1 MRIACCSVKSPRRR
15 LRRSNRWTTCNRL
28 GVEHE
33 ADHADR
39 PLRAPGRSQSG
50 AVPRRN
56 HRHHAEPRQWTRRR
70 ARAVGAVSRHGAR
83 HGVPR
88 ESKDRNGV
96 FRAVRGDVRTG
107 HSLSGSDG
115 RSGRRED
122 FRATDRA
129 GGPHPYGRG
138 GQRRPDGRQRRRSST
153 RGHQRRRHW
162 RCRSMTQATLSAGD
176 TSWVL
181 VSSALVLLM
190 TVGLAFFYGGLV
202 RPKNALNTMMMSVV
216 ALGVIGVQW
225 MLVGYSIAFSPGNGW
240 LGGLSW
246 LGLNNVGLEP
256 NATYSATIPL
266 QAHAMFQ
273 GMFAIITPALISG
286 AIVERMR
293 FRGYIVFLVL
303 WATLIYDPLAHWVWG
318 SGGWL
323 LKRGAL
329 DFAGGTVVHIS
340 AGVSALVAAWF
351 LGPRRDYRRVPIA
364 PHNVPLVLLGAGLLW
379 FGWFGFN
386 AGSALAANGLA
397 ALAFVNTNTAAAAA
411 LVTWAALDLI
421 RTGKITA
428 VGAATG
434 LVVGLV
440 GITPAAG
447 YVKPL
452 SGLLIGV
459 LAAVVSYTAIQIRS
473 RTKLDDALDVFSCHG
488 LAGMAGALLTGVF
501 ATKLVNPAG
510 GDGLLAG
517 NAAQLGVQLLA
528 VVAAAAFAA
537 AGTAVILKFLQ
548 VTIGARAGVSEESA
562 GLDLSQ
568 HGEEAYFGSDLGSA
582 AGTGSS
588 LGGSVVVETFA
599 IEPAPGRL
607 RASDARGAH

>member
-1 MRIACCSVKSPRRR
+1 
-15 LRRSNRWTTCNRL
+15 
-28 GVEHE
+28 
-33 ADHADR
+33 
-39 PLRAPGRSQSG
+39 
-50 AVPRRN
+50 
-56 HRHHAEPRQWTRRR
+56 
-70 ARAVGAVSRHGAR
+70 
-83 HGVPR
+83 
-88 ESKDRNGV
+88 
-96 FRAVRGDVRTG
+96 
-107 HSLSGSDG
+107 
-115 RSGRRED
+115 
-122 FRATDRA
+122 
-129 GGPHPYGRG
+129 
-138 GQRRPDGRQRRRSST
+138 
-153 RGHQRRRHW
+153 
-162 RCRSMTQATLSAGD
+162 MTQAALSSGD
-176 TSWVL
+176 TAWVL
-181 VSSALVLLM
+181 TSSALVLLM

-225 MLVGYSIAFSPGNGW
+225 MLIGYSLAFSPGNSW
-240 LGGLSW
+240 LGSLAW
-246 LGLNNVGLEP
+246 FGLNNVGVDP
-256 NATYSATIPL
+256 NPTYSATIPL

-293 FRGYIVFLVL
+293 FRGYVVFLLL

-351 LGPRRDYRRVPIA
+351 LGPRKDYRRVPIA

-411 LVTWAALDLI
+411 LVTWAGLDLA
-421 RTGKITA
+421 RTGKVTA

-440 GITPAAG
+440 AITPAAG
-447 YVKPL
+447 YVTPM
-452 SGLLIGV
+452 SGLFIGV
-459 LAAVVSYTAIQIRS
+459 LGALVSYTAIQIRS
-473 RTKLDDALDVFSCHG
+473 RTKVDDALDVFSCHG
-488 LAGMAGALLTGVF
+488 LAGTAGALLTGVF
-501 ATKLVNPAG
+501 ATKLANPAG

-517 NAAQLGVQLLA
+517 NAGQVGVQLLA
-528 VVAAAAFAA
+528 VLATVVFAGV
-537 AGTAVILKFLQ
+537 GTLAILKLVE
-548 VTIGARAGVSEESA
+548 VTIGARANVPEESA

-568 HGEEAYFGSDLGSA
+568 HGEEAYFGSDLGSF
-582 AGTGSS
+582 AGTGGS
-588 LGGSVVVETFA
+588 LGGSVVVQPFA
-599 IEPAPGRL
+599 AEPAVTPT
-607 RASDARGAH
+607 

>member
-1 MRIACCSVKSPRRR
+1 
-15 LRRSNRWTTCNRL
+15 
-28 GVEHE
+28 
-33 ADHADR
+33 
-39 PLRAPGRSQSG
+39 
-50 AVPRRN
+50 
-56 HRHHAEPRQWTRRR
+56 
-70 ARAVGAVSRHGAR
+70 
-83 HGVPR
+83 
-88 ESKDRNGV
+88 
-96 FRAVRGDVRTG
+96 
-107 HSLSGSDG
+107 
-115 RSGRRED
+115 
-122 FRATDRA
+122 
-129 GGPHPYGRG
+129 
-138 GQRRPDGRQRRRSST
+138 
-153 RGHQRRRHW
+153 
-162 RCRSMTQATLSAGD
+162 MTQGTISAGD
-176 TSWVL
+176 TAWVL

-225 MLVGYSIAFSPGNGW
+225 MLFGYSIAFGPGNPW
-240 LGGLSW
+240 FGGLSW
-246 LGLNNVGLEP
+246 FGLNHVGLDP
-256 NATYSATIPL
+256 NPTYSGTIPL

-293 FRGYIVFLVL
+293 FRGYVVFLIL

-411 LVTWAALDLI
+411 LVTWAGLDLI
-421 RTGKITA
+421 RTGKVTA

-447 YVKPL
+447 YVTPL
-452 SGLLIGV
+452 AGLAIGV
-459 LAAVVSYTAIQIRS
+459 LAAGVSYTAIQIRS

-488 LAGMAGALLTGVF
+488 MAGIAGALLTGVF

-517 NAAQLGVQLLA
+517 NAGQMGVQLLA
-528 VVAAAAFAA
+528 IVATVAIAAL
-537 AGTAVILKFLQ
+537 GTLGILALVQ
-548 VTIGARAGVSEESA
+548 ATIGARADLAEENA

-568 HGEEAYFGSDLGSA
+568 HGEEAYLGTDLGTL
-582 AGTGSS
+582 AGSGGS
-588 LGGSVVVETFA
+588 LGGSVVVESF
-599 IEPAPGRL
+599 
-607 RASDARGAH
+607 ARGAEVRAVGERSVLR